1 MESNCCGAE
10 PSYLSDELCGECL
23 EWAEFEE
30 CNLLGL
36 QKPKKV
42 NYQVYIYIFFLNKNH
57 MNRYTIKCEMCNYE
71 NHIDNFCCEGEDCGI
86 PLDLEITENSF
97 GLPEIKQK

>member
-1 MESNCCGAE
+1 
-10 PSYLSDELCGECL
+10 
-23 EWAEFEE
+23 
-30 CNLLGL
+30 
-36 QKPKKV
+36 
-42 NYQVYIYIFFLNKNH
+42 